1 MTSVSPLSSG
11 LTSGTAASALAGTSS
26 TTPDSTLAS
35 TLAGTSSSSS
45 SSTPSSAS
53 TSIADS
59 TSKALQQIS
68 AQIAALGASSS
79 AAAAS
84 NVQEFEK
91 TTQDVLYDNNA
102 TARNIG
108 QLSLNSNRLNVISQ
122 LSKKDQVDVFSV
134 NVATTGNTK
143 FSALINDPSNPNP
156 LADSSGK
163 VRIQIF
169 AKGKGLVADSAAGT
183 GAANENYQA
192 LKKGTF
198 SMKSGQYIIRVTR
211 ADGVDPQAKSPY
223 NYALQ
228 LTQGTKYTKDFTVTE
243 QGYTEG
249 TDDPFGIANN
259 ANSPANI
266 LSDSLADAF
275 SRINSLPAIGTSGT
289 SKLLGMIYSGS
300 F

>member
-1 MTSVSPLSSG
+1 MAISPVTSG
-11 LTSGTAASALAGTSS
+11 LTSGTNGLSS
-26 TTPDSTLAS
+26 TLS
-35 TLAGTSSSSS
+35 GNSSSS
-45 SSTPSSAS
+45 SSTTSNLNNALSGNSSS
-53 TSIADS
+53 SSSIVDTTSQ
-59 TSKALQQIS
+59 ALQQI
-68 AQIAALGASSS
+68 ADQIAALGA
-79 AAAAS
+79 AAPSDA
-84 NVQEFEK
+84 QEFEK

-102 TARNIG
+102 TARQIG
-108 QLSLNSNRLNVISQ
+108 QLSLNTNRLNVISA
-122 LSKKDQVDVFSV
+122 LNAKDKVDTFSV

-143 FSALINDPSNPNP
+143 FSILVNDPSNPNP

-163 VRIQIF
+163 VRVQVF
-169 AKGKGLVADSAAGT
+169 AKGKGLVADSDSGAGST
-183 GAANENYQA
+183 YDNYQA

-198 SMKSGQYIIRVTR
+198 SMSSGQYIVRVTR
-211 ADGVDPQAKSPY
+211 ADDVDPQAKSTF

-228 LTQGTKYTKDFTVTE
+228 MTQGTRYTKDFTVTE

-249 TDDPFGIANN
+249 TDDPFGLTNN

-289 SKLLGMIYSGS
+289 SKLLGMIYTGT

>member
-1 MTSVSPLSSG
+1 MTVSSVTSG
-11 LTSGTAASALAGTSS
+11 LNSGVNSSLSNALS
-26 TTPDSTLAS
+26 
-35 TLAGTSSSSS
+35 GTSSSNSTTS
-45 SSTPSSAS
+45 NLNSALSGNSNASST
-53 TSIADS
+53 IADT
-59 TSKALQQIS
+59 TSQALQQIS
-68 AQIAALGASSS
+68 DQIAALSVTASG
-79 AAAAS
+79 

-91 TTQDVLYDNNA
+91 TTPDVLYDNNA

>member
-1 MTSVSPLSSG
+1 MAISPITSG
-11 LTSGTAASALAGTSS
+11 LTSGSNGLLSGNSS
-26 TTPDSTLAS
+26 TASGNSTTSNLNN
-35 TLAGTSSSSS
+35 TLSGNGNSSQTIVDQTSE
-45 SSTPSSAS
+45 
-53 TSIADS
+53 
-59 TSKALQQIS
+59 ALQQIS
-68 AQIAALGASSS
+68 DQIAALGASATSD
-79 AAAAS
+79 A
-84 NVQEFEK
+84 QEFEK

-122 LSKKDQVDVFSV
+122 LSKKDQVDTFSV

-143 FSALINDPSNPNP
+143 FSALINDPGNSNP

-169 AKGKGLVADSAAGT
+169 AKGKGLVADSDAGA
-183 GAANENYQA
+183 GVANDNYKA
-192 LKKGTF
+192 LKQGTF
-198 SMKSGQYIIRVTR
+198 SMKSGQYVIRVTR
-211 ADGVDPQAKSPY
+211 ADGVDPQAKGAY

-243 QGYTEG
+243 QGYTDG
-249 TDDPFGIANN
+249 TDDPFGLTNN

-266 LSDSLADAF
+266 LADSLADAY
-275 SRINSLPAIGTSGT
+275 SNINSLPAIGTSGT
-289 SKLLGMIYSGS
+289 SKLLGMIYTGQ

>member
-1 MTSVSPLSSG
+1 MAISSVTSG
-11 LTSGTAASALAGTSS
+11 LTSGTNTSLSNALSGNASSSGSS
-26 TTPDSTLAS
+26 TTSNLNSALSGNAS
-35 TLAGTSSSSS
+35 QT
-45 SSTPSSAS
+45 
-53 TSIADS
+53 IADT
-59 TSKALQQIS
+59 TSEALQQIS
-68 AQIAALGASSS
+68 DQIAALSATASGD
-79 AAAAS
+79 
-84 NVQEFEK
+84 VQEFEK

-169 AKGKGLVADSAAGT
+169 AKGKGLVADSAAGA
-183 GAANENYQA
+183 GAASENYQA
-192 LKKGTF
+192 LKQGTF

-211 ADGVDPQAKSPY
+211 ADGVDPQAKGAY

-266 LSDSLADAF
+266 LADSLSDAY
-275 SRINSLPAIGTSGT
+275 SNINSLPAIGTSGT
-289 SKLLGMIYSGS
+289 SKLLGMIYTGS